1 LARLAGLGNGTARLP
16 DSLTGRLL
24 LPFANLSGALD
35 RWRAVLGAE
44 HVIVDAAPLAQA
56 ESATFATRNRIPAI
70 LRPRDRAQ
78 IQDCLRTASEC
89 GVPLYPISS
98 GKNWGYGSRVPPADG
113 CALLDLS
120 RLTRILKVNEE
131 LGYVTLEPGV
141 TQQQLYAY
149 LRQRGS
155 RLWIDATG
163 SSPDCSVI
171 GNVMERG
178 FGHTPYGDHFAQVC
192 GLEIVLPTGEI
203 IETGSARFPGA
214 ASAAVTR
221 WGVGPSLD
229 GLFSQSNFGVVT
241 RMTVWLMPQPECFEA
256 FFYRCEDPA
265 GLPALIDALR
275 ELRLQEILRSS
286 IHIGNDY
293 KVLNGLQQYP
303 WDETGGRTPLSPEQ
317 MARFRNDL
325 TFGYWNASGGLYGTP
340 AQVAEAKRQL
350 RRALSKQRG
359 KLRFLSEQK
368 LELARRFAK
377 AFSLLT
383 RWDVTRTIEIV
394 QPVVGLMRGVPTRH
408 ALASAYWR
416 KRMPIPA
423 DPDPDRDRCGLLWY
437 APVAP
442 ASGKEV
448 AGLTDLA
455 SATLLRS
462 GFEPMISL
470 TMLTRR
476 SVYAVLSITY
486 DRDVPGEDERAMNC
500 YRELADRCAEAGYYP
515 YRLGIQSMCESARDA
530 HYASVVARLK
540 AALDPNAI
548 LAPGRY
554 EELPASAAEIQNRS
568 YAT

>member
-1 LARLAGLGNGTARLP
+1 
-16 DSLTGRLL
+16 
-24 LPFANLSGALD
+24 
-35 RWRAVLGAE
+35 
-44 HVIVDAAPLAQA
+44 
-56 ESATFATRNRIPAI
+56 
-70 LRPRDRAQ
+70 
-78 IQDCLRTASEC
+78 
-89 GVPLYPISS
+89 
-98 GKNWGYGSRVPPADG
+98 
-113 CALLDLS
+113 
-120 RLTRILKVNEE
+120 
-131 LGYVTLEPGV
+131 VTLEPGV

-163 SSPDCSVI
+163 SSPDCSII

-178 FGHTPYGDHFAQVC
+178 FGHTPYGDHFAHVC
-192 GLEIVLPTGEI
+192 ALEVVLPTGEI

-214 ASAAVTR
+214 AAAAVTR
-221 WGVGPSLD
+221 WGLGPSLD

-256 FFYRCEDPA
+256 FFFRGEDPA

-303 WDETGGRTPLSPEQ
+303 WQETGGRTPLPPEQ

-325 TFGYWNASGGLYGTP
+325 TFGYWNVSGGLYGTRG
-340 AQVAEAKRQL
+340 QVSEAKRQL
-350 RRALSKQRG
+350 RIALRKQSG
-359 KLRFLSEQK
+359 KLRLLSGRK
-368 LELARRFAK
+368 LDFARRFAK
-377 AFSLLT
+377 AFSLLM

-442 ASGKEV
+442 ASGREV
-448 AGLTDLA
+448 AALTDLA
-455 SATLLRS
+455 AATLLHS

-470 TMLTRR
+470 TMLTPRT
-476 SVYAVLSITY
+476 VYAVISIAY
-486 DRDVPGEDERAMNC
+486 DREVPGEDDRAMNC
-500 YRELADRCAEAGYYP
+500 YRELAHRCAEAGYHP
-515 YRLGIQSMCESARDA
+515 YRLGIQSMCEGARDA
-530 HYASVVARLK
+530 RYASVLGRLK
-540 AALDPNAI
+540 SALDPHAI

-554 EELPASAAEIQNRS
+554 EELRSSPAETQNRS